1 MNIKSLRYRVVA
13 TALIAVALAG
23 VSVVAVIALFI
34 EPVMK
39 EAQIGEL
46 KNVLQSAAA
55 LDGVVNPDVLAQR
68 VTRSGISVS
77 ISQGGHDFDDGKPLG
92 PFAILQKS
100 QDFLT
105 IEAQLPV
112 SGAHITIATAN
123 SGSRNA
129 IAQILRIGAPAM
141 LVIMLVLGLV
151 LWRAMKTAL
160 RPLDNMTALATKI
173 ASGERGGRLD
183 LVPGEESTELGR
195 TASAFNSMLDSLET
209 SLTRAQAAESRLRQ
223 LCADVAHELRS
234 PLASIVAAA
243 DNLVRNGAKK
253 SQVEQAAIG
262 MVREGQRASRI
273 VGDLTLVSQ
282 LDIDD
287 LAAQQVTKRDFDIV
301 SLVKSVVNETAK
313 HSAFEIELQAAD
325 GLNEQ
330 RISAD
335 PERVTQILNN
345 LLENANR
352 WAESKIQVRIGSTES
367 DFWLQVLD
375 DGPGVPEAEREN
387 IFERFVRLEPD
398 RARSSGGSGLGLA
411 ISRSLADAHGGT
423 LVYLANQPAVGAAFE
438 LRLPL

>member
-1 MNIKSLRYRVVA
+1 MNLNSLRSRVVA
-13 TALIAVALAG
+13 AALIAVALAG
-23 VSVVAVIALFI
+23 ISVVAVIALFI

-39 EAQIGEL
+39 DAQINEL
-46 KNVLQSAAA
+46 KSVLQSAAA

-112 SGAHITIATAN
+112 SGAHITIATAS

-129 IAQILRIGAPAM
+129 IVQILRIGAPAM

-173 ASGERGGRLD
+173 ASGQRGGRLD
-183 LVPGEESTELGR
+183 LEPGEESTELGR
-195 TASAFNSMLDSLET
+195 TATAFNSMLDSLET

-253 SQVEQAAIG
+253 SQIEQAAIG

-287 LAAQQVTKRDFDIV
+287 LAAQQVTKREFDIV
-301 SLVKSVVNETAK
+301 TLVKSVVNETAK

-325 GLNEQ
+325 GLNEL

-423 LVYLANQPAVGAAFE
+423 LVYLANRPAVGAAFE

>member
-375 DGPGVPEAEREN
+375 DGPGVPGAEREN

>member
-1 MNIKSLRYRVVA
+1 M
-13 TALIAVALAG
+13 
-23 VSVVAVIALFI
+23 
-34 EPVMK
+34 
-39 EAQIGEL
+39 
-46 KNVLQSAAA
+46 
-55 LDGVVNPDVLAQR
+55 
-68 VTRSGISVS
+68 
-77 ISQGGHDFDDGKPLG
+77 
-92 PFAILQKS
+92 
-100 QDFLT
+100 
-105 IEAQLPV
+105 
-112 SGAHITIATAN
+112 
-123 SGSRNA
+123 
-129 IAQILRIGAPAM
+129 
-141 LVIMLVLGLV
+141 
-151 LWRAMKTAL
+151 
-160 RPLDNMTALATKI
+160 
-173 ASGERGGRLD
+173 
-183 LVPGEESTELGR
+183 
-195 TASAFNSMLDSLET
+195 
-209 SLTRAQAAESRLRQ
+209 
-223 LCADVAHELRS
+223 AHELRS

-287 LAAQQVTKRDFDIV
+287 LAAQQVTKREFDIV

-313 HSAFEIELQAAD
+313 HSAFEVELQTVD
-325 GLNEQ
+325 GLSEQ
-330 RISAD
+330 KISAD
-335 PERVTQILNN
+335 PERVAQILNN

-352 WAESKIQVRIGSTES
+352 WAESKIQVRIGSTET

-423 LVYLANQPAVGAAFE
+423 LLYLANQPAVGAAFE

>member
-23 VSVVAVIALFI
+23 VSVVAVIAMFI

-287 LAAQQVTKRDFDIV
+287 LAAQQVTKREFDIV
-301 SLVKSVVNETAK
+301 TLVKSVVNETAK

>member
-39 EAQIGEL
+39 EAQISEL
-46 KNVLQSAAA
+46 KSVLQSAAT

-105 IEAQLPV
+105 IEAQLPI

-129 IAQILRIGAPAM
+129 IGQILRIGAPAM

-195 TASAFNSMLDSLET
+195 TATAFNSMLDSLET

-253 SQVEQAAIG
+253 SQVEQAAIS

-287 LAAQQVTKRDFDIV
+287 LAAQQVTKREFDIV

-313 HSAFEIELQAAD
+313 HSAFEIELQAAE
-325 GLNEQ
+325 GLNEL

-335 PERVTQILNN
+335 PERVTQILHN

-423 LVYLANQPAVGAAFE
+423 LIYLANQTAVGAAFE

>member
-1 MNIKSLRYRVVA
+1 MQILVNLLGNAIKFTHQGHVTL
-13 TALIAVALAG
+13 AVRRQPLC
-23 VSVVAVIALFI
+23 VHFSVRDSGIGI
-34 EPVMK
+34 P
-39 EAQIGEL
+39 EAQQSKIFQRFAQADDEIQSRYGGNGLGLSITQRLVELMGGHIGFESVSGKGSMFWFTL
-46 KNVLQSAAA
+46 PLVEVAAPQVQAPATQTPVAA
-55 LDGVVNPDVLAQR
+55 LQTVPRFLVVDDHPINRLLVR
-68 VTRSGISVS
+68 V
-77 ISQGGHDFDDGKPLG
+77 
-92 PFAILQKS
+92 
-100 QDFLT
+100 
-105 IEAQLPV
+105 
-112 SGAHITIATAN
+112 
-123 SGSRNA
+123 
-129 IAQILRIGAPAM
+129 
-141 LVIMLVLGLV
+141 
-151 LWRAMKTAL
+151 
-160 RPLDNMTALATKI
+160 
-173 ASGERGGRLD
+173 
-183 LVPGEESTELGR
+183 
-195 TASAFNSMLDSLET
+195 
-209 SLTRAQAAESRLRQ
+209 AQAMDTQRRFV
-223 LCADVAHELRS
+223 ADAAHELRS

-253 SQVEQAAIG
+253 SQVEQAAIS

-287 LAAQQVTKRDFDIV
+287 LAAQQVTKREFDIV

-313 HSAFEIELQAAD
+313 HSAFEIELQAAE
-325 GLNEQ
+325 GLNEL

-423 LVYLANQPAVGAAFE
+423 LIYLDNQTAVGAAFE